1 MDMQKLNKILSW
13 IVTIIA
19 LSAVWPVG
27 LFLLFRLLKQ
37 GYLIPP
43 EKLTQLTNQS
53 ERPYETSAREVYDIP
68 EPVARE
74 RSGGARPEPRET
86 RERAPSQ
93 RRRETEPWEERERGR
108 KTERQGEAERGRE
121 KRKTLKKHWGR
132 GLRVAG
138 WIVSALG
145 AMGTIAELD
154 SRAGGFAGLSF
165 VLGLLATGLVLLG
178 FGFSKKKKARRYRR
192 YLGLIG
198 TRENVSI
205 DSLAEA
211 IPVSYEKACSDLQ
224 DMIDEGF
231 LPAAGRVDRK
241 LRRLILGGGLEDMPA
256 AGRAVDERDKSE
268 RSVLA
273 EIREVNDRIPDPVMS
288 AKIDRIEEITGR
300 ILDYKS
306 RNPDSAG
313 DLESFL
319 NYYLPTTLK
328 LLRSYA
334 RMDEQGVEGR
344 NIHEAKASIEATMD
358 KVVEGFEKRLDKLF
372 RTDAIDITSDI
383 QVLEQMLQRDGLA
396 GDELFTLD
404 L

>member
-27 LFLLFRLLKQ
+27 LFLLFRLLKV

-43 EKLTQLTNQS
+43 EKLTQITNQS
-53 ERPYETSAREVYDIP
+53 GKPYETSAREVYDIP
-68 EPVARE
+68 EPVTRE
-74 RSGGARPEPRET
+74 QSGGTRPESRET
-86 RERAPSQ
+86 WEHAPSQ
-93 RRRETEPWEERERGR
+93 RGRETEPWDKEERGR
-108 KTERQGEAERGRE
+108 KTERRGEAGRE
-121 KRKTLKKHWGR
+121 KRKPLKKHWGR
-132 GLRVAG
+132 GLRIAG
-138 WIVSALG
+138 WITAAIGV
-145 AMGTIAELD
+145 MGTISELD
-154 SRAGGFAGLSF
+154 SHAGALAGLSF
-165 VLGLLATGLVLLG
+165 ALGLLATGLVLLG

-192 YLGLIG
+192 YLALIG
-198 TRENVSI
+198 SRENVSI
-205 DSLAEA
+205 DSLAED
-211 IPVSYEKACSDLQ
+211 IPVSYKKACSDLQ

-231 LPAAGRVDRK
+231 LPATGRVDRK
-241 LRRLILGGGLEDMPA
+241 LCRLILNGGLEDMPVA
-256 AGRAVDERDKSE
+256 ERAVDDETDKGE

-334 RMDEQGVEGR
+334 QMDEQGVEGR

-396 GDELFTLD
+396 GDELFTLE

>member
-27 LFLLFRLLKQ
+27 LFLLFRLLKL

-43 EKLTQLTNQS
+43 EKLTQFTNQNGK
-53 ERPYETSAREVYDIP
+53 PYETSAREVYDIP

-86 RERAPSQ
+86 WERAPSQ
-93 RRRETEPWEERERGR
+93 RGRETEPWDKEERVR
-108 KTERQGEAERGRE
+108 KTERRGEAGRE
-121 KRKTLKKHWGR
+121 KRKTPKKHWGR

-138 WIVSALG
+138 WITAAIG
-145 AMGTIAELD
+145 AIGTIAELD
-154 SRAGGFAGLSF
+154 TRAGGKLGLIF

-192 YLGLIG
+192 YLALTG

-211 IPVSYEKACSDLQ
+211 ISVSYEKACSDLQ

-231 LPAAGRVDRK
+231 LPAAGRVDRTHH
-241 LRRLILGGGLEDMPA
+241 RLILSGGLEDMPPA
-256 AGRAVDERDKSE
+256 RRAGEETEKSE

-273 EIREVNDRIPDPVMS
+273 EIREINDRIPDPVMS

-313 DLESFL
+313 ELESFL
-319 NYYLPTTLK
+319 SYYLPTTLK

-396 GDELFTLD
+396 GDEVFTLE